1 MSVNGSS
8 LSSSSFLVWGF
19 NAWKT
24 MFFPIR
30 GVVGMS
36 LVPSPSLIS
45 LVNIALFWVTI
56 ERIGRLP
63 SGFFSQRAEVQSKV
77 AIGVSSWEMLEKS
90 WRLGEKL
97 EK

>member
-19 NAWKT
+19 NAWQT
-24 MFFPIR
+24 MFSPIR

-45 LVNIALFWVTI
+45 LVKIALFWVTT

-63 SGFFSQRAEVQSKV
+63 SGFFSQRAEAQSKV
-77 AIGVSSWEMLEKS
+77 AIGFSSREIPEKS